1 MDSVTQE
8 TSPARS
14 SKGLKSVLRKA
25 RTGRKDNSST
35 LSVNGTDNSSS
46 SLGGIRSSIDSTVE
60 KLKSHVTED
69 SAHNNGDDAGLGRI
83 SKLIPGRIRKKRR
96 KAREAAEQEQEEANR
111 GRTIG
116 DKPINGDLGDNNASE
131 TTGEGQSPI
140 DDDDGGSS
148 LITYDSDPEP

>member
-69 SAHNNGDDAGLGRI
+69 PAHNNGDDAGLGRI
-83 SKLIPGRIRKKRR
+83 SKLIPSRIRKKRR

-116 DKPINGDLGDNNASE
+116 DKPINGDLGDNDASE
-131 TTGEGQSPI
+131 TTGEGQSLI

>member
-25 RTGRKDNSST
+25 RAGRKDNAST

-46 SLGGIRSSIDSTVE
+46 SRGGIRSSIDSTAG
-60 KLKSHVTED
+60 KLKSNTTGEA
-69 SAHNNGDDAGLGRI
+69 SHNDGDDSGNHGI
-83 SKLIPGRIRKKRR
+83 NKLIPARIRKKRR
-96 KAREAAEQEQEEANR
+96 KAREAAEQEQEGPAR
-111 GRTIG
+111 GRSFG
-116 DKPINGDLGDNNASE
+116 DTPSNGAMGDHAASDI
-131 TTGEGQSPI
+131 TGESQSTR
-140 DDDDGGSS
+140 DDDDDGSS

>member
-1 MDSVTQE
+1 MESVTQE
-8 TSPARS
+8 TSPAPL

-25 RTGRKDNSST
+25 RHGRKDNAST

-46 SLGGIRSSIDSTVE
+46 SHVGIRSSIDSTVE

-69 SAHNNGDDAGLGRI
+69 SGHNDGDDSGTGRI

-111 GRTIG
+111 GRSIG
-116 DKPINGDLGDNNASE
+116 GRPINGDIVDNDVSE
-131 TTGEGQSPI
+131 ATGEGQSPI